1 MAHLMATSRHVSN
14 PSTELEL
21 TLSDTEAFWL
31 KAVLQNPIGG
41 IDPLEEHAFDERIRN
56 EIFNCLRF
64 T

>member
-1 MAHLMATSRHVSN
+1 MARLMATSRQVSN
-14 PSTELEL
+14 PTTEL
-21 TLSDTEAFWL
+21 TLSATEASWL

-41 IDPLEEHAFDERIRN
+41 IEPPEEDPFDERVRL